1 MNSGS
6 ALITVRSDNTVT
18 TTASQPQPRGTTMTV
33 YSVNGTPFSVTQYSD
48 DTWRTASGIAYYLG
62 TDGIMRARGYEDLYT
77 RYPSAG

>member
-1 MNSGS
+1 
-6 ALITVRSDNTVT
+6 
-18 TTASQPQPRGTTMTV
+18 MTV